1 MKTIKA
7 QPLSVEAF
15 APYGTYV
22 DTLHPKGFSI
32 GGEFSQFYPDFAR
45 MTTKPGE
52 ELAFS
57 VSHIKYM
64 DKKVVDNVEY
74 HTHTGEALLP
84 MDGDMLLHV
93 APPTKGVP
101 RPDLTEAFL
110 VPKGTVVILKTAAW
124 HGAPLAAQPGEMNVM
139 ILLPERVYMNDCIV
153 HQLEEKDQFIVEG

>member
-7 QPLSVEAF
+7 QPLTIEDF
-15 APYGTYV
+15 APFGTFV
-22 DTLHPKGFSI
+22 NLLDPKGFSI
-32 GGEFSQFYPDFAR
+32 GDEFSQFYPDFVR

-57 VSHIKYM
+57 VSHVKYRETNL
-64 DKKVVDNVEY
+64 VDAVEY

-93 APPTKGVP
+93 APPTNGVV
-101 RPDLTEAFL
+101 RVDLTNAFY
-110 VPKGTVVILKTAAW
+110 VPKGTLVVLKTAAW
-124 HGAPLAAQPGEMNVM
+124 HSAPLAAQPGEMNVM

-153 HQLEEKDQFIVEG
+153 VPLEEKDQFVVEA